1 MIEYDS
7 DDERKKII
15 EENKKKV
22 EEGIKPECEVFWEN
36 KVIFL
41 NYKL

>member
-22 EEGIKPECEVFWEN
+22 EEGIKPECEVFWKE
-36 KVIFL
+36 KVILF
-41 NYKL
+41 KF